1 MIFCEKLY
9 KATFSG
15 KHTFVLNGV
24 QKTPLTYI
32 KWLSKSAIK
41 NIKNMARIIV
51 INSGKGGVGK
61 TTTAINL
68 GASLNK
74 LKKKVIIMD
83 ANLNTPNIGLQLG
96 APIVPVTLNHVL
108 KGKADIEDAIY
119 EHSSGTKIV
128 PSSLSVKELT
138 RFNTKKIPEIATQL
152 ATLCD
157 YVIIDSAAGFGDESI
172 AVIEAADE
180 IIIVTNPEMPAVTD
194 ALKAVKVAR
203 EMGKEVNGV
212 IVTRHVNAKY
222 EMPLSAIKS
231 MLETQIIGVIPEDKA
246 VKEALNLR
254 DAVSHTHPRSKVSR
268 KYLEIARR
276 VNGENIEERRSIF
289 GRLFG

>member
-1 MIFCEKLY
+1 
-9 KATFSG
+9 
-15 KHTFVLNGV
+15 
-24 QKTPLTYI
+24 
-32 KWLSKSAIK
+32 
-41 NIKNMARIIV
+41 MARIIV

-74 LKKKVIIMD
+74 LNKNVIIVD

-108 KGKADIEDAIY
+108 KGKADIEEAIY

-138 RFNTKKIPEIATQL
+138 RFNTKKLPEIAKKL
-152 ATLCD
+152 GNLCD
-157 YVIIDSAAGFGDESI
+157 YVIFDSAAGFGEEVI
-172 AVIEAADE
+172 AVLEAAEE

-203 EMGKEVNGV
+203 EMGKEINGV
-212 IVTRHVNAKY
+212 IVTRHKDANY
-222 EMPLSAIKS
+222 EMPLSSIKS
-231 MLETQIIGVIPEDKA
+231 MLESQIIGVVPEDKA

-254 DAVSHTHPRSKVSR
+254 DAVAHTHPKSKVSR
-268 KYLEIARR
+268 KYYEIARK
-276 VNGENIEERRSIF
+276 VNGENIEDKRSFIDIILRR
-289 GRLFG
+289 

>member
-1 MIFCEKLY
+1 
-9 KATFSG
+9 
-15 KHTFVLNGV
+15 
-24 QKTPLTYI
+24 
-32 KWLSKSAIK
+32 
-41 NIKNMARIIV
+41 MARIIV

-74 LKKKVIIMD
+74 LGKDVIIVD

-108 KGKADIEDAIY
+108 KGKAEIEEAIY
-119 EHSSGTKIV
+119 EHASGTKIV

-138 RFNTKKIPEIATQL
+138 KFNTKKLPEIARKL

-157 YVIIDSAAGFGDESI
+157 YVIIDSAAGFGEEVI
-172 AVIEAADE
+172 AVIEAAEE

-203 EMGKEVNGV
+203 DMGKEINGV
-212 IVTRHVNAKY
+212 IVTRHMDANY
-222 EMPLSAIKS
+222 EMPLSSIKS
-231 MLETQIIGVIPEDKA
+231 MLEAQIIGVIPEDKA

-254 DAVSHTHPRSKVSR
+254 DAVSHTHPRSKVSK
-268 KYLEIARR
+268 KYLEIARKI
-276 VNGENIEERRSIF
+276 NGEQIEERVTFFARIF
-289 GRLFG
+289 RR

>member
-1 MIFCEKLY
+1 
-9 KATFSG
+9 
-15 KHTFVLNGV
+15 
-24 QKTPLTYI
+24 
-32 KWLSKSAIK
+32 
-41 NIKNMARIIV
+41 MARIIV

-74 LKKKVIIMD
+74 LQKEVIIVD

-96 APIVPVTLNHVL
+96 APIVPITFNHVL
-108 KGKADIEDAIY
+108 KGKADIEDAVY

-138 RFNTKKIPEIATQL
+138 KFNTKNIPDAIKKL
-152 ATLCD
+152 GGICD
-157 YVIIDSAAGFGDESI
+157 YVIVDSAAGFGDEVI
-172 AVIEAADE
+172 AVLDAADE

-203 EMGKEVNGV
+203 GMGKEVNGV
-212 IVTRHVNAKY
+212 IVTRHNNANY
-222 EMPLSAIKS
+222 EMPLSSIKS
-231 MLETQIIGVIPEDKA
+231 MLETQIIGVVPEDKA

-254 DAVSHTHPRSKVSR
+254 DAVCHTHPRSKVSR
-268 KYLEIARR
+268 KYHEIARK
-276 VNGENIEERRSIF
+276 VAGEKVVEKKGFLS
-289 GRLFG
+289 RLLGG

>member
-1 MIFCEKLY
+1 
-9 KATFSG
+9 
-15 KHTFVLNGV
+15 
-24 QKTPLTYI
+24 
-32 KWLSKSAIK
+32 
-41 NIKNMARIIV
+41 MARIIV

-74 LKKKVIIMD
+74 LDKEVIIVD
-83 ANLNTPNIGLQLG
+83 ANLNTPNVGLQLG

-108 KGKADIEDAIY
+108 KGKANVEDAIY
-119 EHSSGTKIV
+119 EHASGTKIV

-138 RFNTKKIPEIATQL
+138 KFNTKKIPGIAKEL
-152 ATLCD
+152 SGLCD
-157 YVIIDSAAGFGDESI
+157 YVIIDSAAGFGEEVM
-172 AVIEAADE
+172 AVLEAADE

-203 EMGKEVNGV
+203 QMGKEINGV
-212 IVTRHVNAKY
+212 VVTRHRSANY

-231 MLETQIIGVIPEDKA
+231 MLEAQIIGVVPEDKA

-254 DAVSHTHPRSKVSR
+254 DAVAHTHPRSKVSK
-268 KYLEIARR
+268 KYYEIACKVDGRK
-276 VNGENIEERRSIF
+276 VEERKGF
-289 GRLFG
+289 LTRLFRG

>member
-1 MIFCEKLY
+1 
-9 KATFSG
+9 
-15 KHTFVLNGV
+15 
-24 QKTPLTYI
+24 
-32 KWLSKSAIK
+32 
-41 NIKNMARIIV
+41 MARIIV

-74 LKKKVIIMD
+74 LDKEVIIVD

-108 KGKADIEDAIY
+108 KGKASIEDAIY
-119 EHSSGTKIV
+119 EHHSGTKIV

-138 RFNTKKIPEIATQL
+138 KFNVKKLPEITQKL
-152 ATLCD
+152 SELCD
-157 YVIIDSAAGFGDESI
+157 YVIVDSAAGFGEEVMAVLES
-172 AVIEAADE
+172 ADE

-203 EMGKEVNGV
+203 KLGKEINGV
-212 IVTRHVNAKY
+212 VVTRHADAKY
-222 EMPLSAIKS
+222 EMPLSSIKS
-231 MLETQIIGVIPEDKA
+231 MLESQIIGVIPEDKA

-254 DAVSHTHPRSKVSR
+254 DAVCHTHPRSRVSK
-268 KYLEIARR
+268 KYLEIARK
-276 VNGENIEERRSIF
+276 VNGEEVVERVGF
-289 GRLFG
+289 FERLFFR